1 MSKGR
6 KPMKRDRYIIRI
18 ENQPVEVTEAVYRA
32 YYGFERRERYI
43 EEQNR
48 EHGVMLFCELGGA
61 RSGACCDIPDIST
74 DIEHLAMSD
83 LLMEALELVFDR
95 EEMFII
101 RGIYIDQTG
110 LCEVARQMGLYHSS
124 LQRRRDRLYPRLKKF
139 LEEYYGFCGGSESPI
154 GSINERN
161 FSSSS
166 EA

>member
-6 KPMKRDRYIIRI
+6 KPIKRDKYIIRI

-32 YYGFERRERYI
+32 YYGFERRERYL
-43 EEQNR
+43 EEQDR
-48 EHGVMLFCELGGA
+48 EHGVMLFCELGGG

-74 DIEHLAMSD
+74 DIERLAMSD
-83 LLMEALELVFDR
+83 LLMEALELAFDR

-110 LCEVARQMGLYHSS
+110 LCEVARRMGLYHSS

-139 LEEYYGFCGGSESPI
+139 LEEYYGFCGRSEPPI